1 MNVRN
6 SLPDIVRH
14 VTENIPK
21 KKIFKTQKK
30 RKRKKGKP
38 SNNKQYNYIMGYVTE
53 LKCLKKE
60 IQLGNKHYKIVST
73 S

>member
-6 SLPDIVRH
+6 SLPDRH

-21 KKIFKTQKK
+21 KKIFKTKK

-38 SNNKQYNYIMGYVTE
+38 SNNKQYNYIMGYVTK

-60 IQLGNKHYKIVST
+60 IQLGNKYYKIAST